1 MATLKEIAQK
11 AGVSMMTVSNV
22 VNGKTEKVSK
32 ETLGRIQALIKEC
45 NYVPNLNARTLVKST
60 SQTIVVFV
68 STFVSHENVS
78 RIRISPNSSGKSR
91 ASYGRTG
98 ITCLSRQ

>member
-32 ETLGRIQALIKEC
+32 ETLGRIQELIKEC

-68 STFVSHENVS
+68 STFVSHENVF
-78 RIRISPNSSGKSR
+78 RHGHDPGNHNR
-91 ASYGRTG
+91 
-98 ITCLSRQ
+98 